1 MNEKKDPD
9 LFSDFLEILNAFA
22 KNGVEYILIGGF
34 AVIIHGFPRLTSDI
48 DIFLKPEAKNLER
61 LKRALKKIFPNDK
74 EIDTISLKD
83 LQEYS
88 VIRYGTENGLY
99 IDILSKIGKM
109 FIYEDI
115 DFEIRTIKGIPVRLA
130 TAEALYKMKFDTLRP
145 EDKRD
150 AQFLAELI
158 RNKNDRRE

>member
-1 MNEKKDPD
+1 MKKKDPD

-22 KNGVEYILIGGF
+22 KNEVEYILIGGF

-61 LKRALKKIFPNDK
+61 LKRALKKIFPSDK

-83 LQEYS
+83 LHEYS

-109 FIYEDI
+109 FVYEDI
-115 DFEIRTIKGIPVRLA
+115 DFEIRTIEGIPVRLA
-130 TAEALYKMKFDTLRP
+130 TAETLYKMKFDTLRP

>member
-99 IDILSKIGKM
+99 IDILSKIGQM

-115 DFEIRTIKGIPVRLA
+115 NFEIRTIKGIPVRLA
-130 TAEALYKMKFDTLRP
+130 TPEALYKMKIDTVRP

>member
-1 MNEKKDPD
+1 MKKKDPD
-9 LFSDFLEILNAFA
+9 IFSNFLEILNAFA
-22 KNGVEYILIGGF
+22 KNRVEYILIGGF

-48 DIFLKPEAKNLER
+48 DIFLKPEVKNLER

-99 IDILSKIGKM
+99 IDILSKIGHM
-109 FIYEDI
+109 FNYEDI
-115 DFEIRTIKGIPVRLA
+115 DFEIRTIEGIPVRLA
-130 TAEALYKMKFDTLRP
+130 TPEALYKMKIDTVRP

-150 AQFLAELI
+150 ALFLAELI
-158 RNKNDRRE
+158 RNKKNRRE